1 MRFRGHDASAQ
12 RAHANSPSDLQSK
25 ESILACERFSLL
37 SIILVCGDAGLLP
50 FHKSA
55 KPLLLLLHQALLA
68 KMPLF
73 GDLAVMHAIWYAA
86 PRSLPVCL
94 DAHGCRRSLRADLFE

>member
-1 MRFRGHDASAQ
+1 MHPRYAFAFSGESQ
-12 RAHANSPSDLQSK
+12 RAANLQCK
-25 ESILACERFSLL
+25 ESILACERFSLI
-37 SIILVCGDAGLLP
+37 SVILVCGDGGLLP

-73 GDLAVMHAIWYAA
+73 GDLAVMHALWYVT
-86 PRSLPVCL
+86 PRRARVALLLETGRLTPF
-94 DAHGCRRSLRADLFE
+94 RSRGSP